1 MYEDNLTSTSGGS
14 SGIYESMRSGKK
26 VKSLKKK
33 YSSFFS
39 NGRDIPEPEPELEN
53 SMEGIYPSLR
63 EFKDS
68 QEVEL
73 VMPPP

>member
-1 MYEDNLTSTSGGS
+1 MS
-14 SGIYESMRSGKK
+14 SGKK
-26 VKSLKKK
+26 VKSFKNK

-39 NGRDIPEPEPELEN
+39 NGRDIPELEN
-53 SMEGIYPSLR
+53 SMEGICPSPR

-73 VMPPP
+73 VIEVPLQDREGNPRI